1 MTSIS
6 IRQSGGANIVSIPK
20 TIVQMLGL
28 GVGSTLD
35 LTVEDNR
42 IVLTPIVE
50 DELSLESLLKGSPKE
65 CFSIIEEDRE
75 WINVK
80 PVGREV

>member
-28 GVGSTLD
+28 SVGSTLD
-35 LTVEDNR
+35 LTVEDNK

-50 DELSLESLLKGSPKE
+50 EELSLESLLEGSPKE
-65 CFSIIEEDRE
+65 CFSITEEDRE
-75 WINVK
+75 WINAK